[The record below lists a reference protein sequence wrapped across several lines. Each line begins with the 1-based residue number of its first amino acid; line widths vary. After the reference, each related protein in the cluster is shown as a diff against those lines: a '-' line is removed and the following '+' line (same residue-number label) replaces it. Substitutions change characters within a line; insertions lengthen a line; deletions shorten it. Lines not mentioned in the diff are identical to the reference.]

1 MENSS
6 NDVTV
11 AIINEDI
18 FKKYKNDAW
27 DVYKNKM
34 KSCADDGDDS
44 KYEPMHELLDRLTIE
59 MFCRCMEHVMFGKEV
74 K

>member
-27 DVYKNKM
+27 DVYKSKM
-34 KSCADDGDDS
+34 KSCADDEES
-44 KYEPMHELLDRLTIE
+44 KYDPMHELFDRLTIE

>member
-6 NDVTV
+6 NDVKV

-18 FKKYKNDAW
+18 FKKYKDDAW
-27 DVYKNKM
+27 DMYKTKM
-34 KSCADDGDDS
+34 KLLDNDDEDS
-44 KYEPMHELLDRLTIE
+44 KYDPMHELLDRLTIE
-59 MFCRCMEHVMFGKEV
+59 MFCRCMECVMFGKEV